1 MDDGINLLCPDG
13 QRRLCFP
20 VLAEYLADYEE
31 QRLLASILSGRCP
44 KCTIPAYR
52 PPPQPQAS
60 VPLEQLNSD
69 DAVTTIRQLQST
81 IAHLQA
87 QIKSQRKRKRNSGK
101 APRSNTH
108 YATTI
113 DDDDASNPFEDHPN
127 HTVRDAYDAKYIR
140 ETFRDNPLELKK
152 RGYHHT
158 RPFTE
163 RHIHSDIYESLA
175 PDLLHQVDKCF
186 YDYVHGWIISAIAA
200 ESHVSVDKA
209 KGEIDARFSNL
220 PPYPKLRAF
229 RHGISSTTR
238 WTGNEYKNMLRV
250 YLGVVRSLLS
260 EDSTRLVRLYLDIH
274 RLSHYTSHTD
284 STVRMLEDAVSEFTR
299 LRNDPQG
306 PLRSLGIIARN
317 WYCPKIHY
325 FQHYAQW
332 ISKKGALPY
341 CSTDRSEAWHQPIK
355 ASFRASNKG
364 PQAVEFILRDDD
376 RRLSWM
382 VWEAGLGGDQIPTVE
397 DEDQAASEPD
407 DHAEK
412 PTDME
417 KLGESVD
424 FCTPRR
430 WPGSREM
437 SVVEEEEN
445 LTDFVA
451 QSMRCLRWIHDGRR
465 ANARRRGEDLDIN
478 ERGRIEIYGYL
489 ALRICYPTVHDREVM
504 IKEVIRSTQSW
515 SYGQNTDWKKSR
527 FDTVLIRYQAIEGGH
542 QMASRWV
549 ARVLLFFRVLLVIR
563 CTNSHMF
570 SCFKLSCKTN
580 QAGCTRLGR
589 RLDLTS

>member
-1 MDDGINLLCPDG
+1 
-13 QRRLCFP
+13 
-20 VLAEYLADYEE
+20 
-31 QRLLASILSGRCP
+31 
-44 KCTIPAYR
+44 
-52 PPPQPQAS
+52 
-60 VPLEQLNSD
+60 
-69 DAVTTIRQLQST
+69 
-81 IAHLQA
+81 
-87 QIKSQRKRKRNSGK
+87 
-101 APRSNTH
+101 
-108 YATTI
+108 
-113 DDDDASNPFEDHPN
+113 
-127 HTVRDAYDAKYIR
+127 
-140 ETFRDNPLELKK
+140 
-152 RGYHHT
+152 
-158 RPFTE
+158 
-163 RHIHSDIYESLA
+163 
-175 PDLLHQVDKCF
+175 
-186 YDYVHGWIISAIAA
+186 
-200 ESHVSVDKA
+200 
-209 KGEIDARFSNL
+209 
-220 PPYPKLRAF
+220 
-229 RHGISSTTR
+229 
-238 WTGNEYKNMLRV
+238 
-250 YLGVVRSLLS
+250 
-260 EDSTRLVRLYLDIH
+260 
-274 RLSHYTSHTD
+274 
-284 STVRMLEDAVSEFTR
+284 
-299 LRNDPQG
+299 
-306 PLRSLGIIARN
+306 
-317 WYCPKIHY
+317 
-325 FQHYAQW
+325 
-332 ISKKGALPY
+332 
-341 CSTDRSEAWHQPIK
+341 
-355 ASFRASNKG
+355 
-364 PQAVEFILRDDD
+364 
-376 RRLSWM
+376 M